1 MFCGHLP
8 VVGPLERGPCQA
20 SGVGGSNKC
29 GRSLKGQRCC
39 PESYGPSGG
48 AGLGQ
53 LCLWSTVGRESGA
66 VTCRKRVL
74 ARDGQGLVMV
84 EAEKLGR

>member
-1 MFCGHLP
+1 M
-8 VVGPLERGPCQA
+8 
-20 SGVGGSNKC
+20 
-29 GRSLKGQRCC
+29 
-39 PESYGPSGG
+39 
-48 AGLGQ
+48 GQ